1 MKRISYLFLLI
12 ILIFKPLEIIA
23 QWSTDTYNNL
33 IVGYGLLPELC
44 SDSAG
49 GCYIT
54 YEQGTTYPRHLIL
67 ERLNR
72 YGYKQWGSGKQITG
86 EFAEQRGAKIVE
98 DGQNGVIIA
107 YLDAEEFGL
116 TSRITRLRAQKVDSS
131 GNFLWGSN
139 GVRVSLSE
147 TNQYD
152 EETVTDGQSG
162 CIVAWKDTMNMLRV
176 QRIIE
181 NGTRVWGDS
190 GSLVTYTQEKPTIS
204 FNKSIGLII
213 HYYINGTYQAQRI
226 NLLGQYLWEN
236 GNIIPTGGRVIKS
249 DENGFSY
256 FLGGEWLGYRNQ
268 ELLFTINLQKI
279 DSSGLLRWDSL
290 GIVLDT
296 LNTNNFITL
305 DFTIQNGYS
314 NVVWPQLMNGIWD
327 IRTQI
332 VRSDGSMVFAYGGR
346 PLRNITSLK
355 GITGLI
361 PSDSLTTIFVWTDN
375 RTSPGI
381 YSQRFDTLGLALW
394 DSNDIALCKISL
406 GGLKLASDLRGGCI
420 LVGWRETDFTVRAQQ
435 VNKYGQL
442 GEVLTTVENITE
454 QLPRQVHLF
463 QNYPNPFNS
472 TTKIS
477 YEIPSMA
484 QVKLEIYNL
493 LGQKIKTIIDEIQST
508 GRYEISFD
516 ASYLTSGV
524 YIYQLRTNKT
534 IYNRF
539 LTIIK

>member
-1 MKRISYLFLLI
+1 MIKIYFLILFTH
-12 ILIFKPLEIIA
+12 ILIYSPTLNA
-23 QWSTDTYNNL
+23 QWSKDPYNNL

-72 YGYKQWGSGKQITG
+72 YGYKPWGSGKRITG
-86 EFAEQRGAKIVE
+86 EFTEQCGAKIVE
-98 DGQNGVIIA
+98 AGQNGVIIA
-107 YLDAEEFGL
+107 YLDAQETGL
-116 TSRITRLRAQKVDSS
+116 YDRKTRLRVQRVDSS
-131 GNFLWGSN
+131 GNFLWGAD

-152 EETVTDGQSG
+152 EEIVTDGQSG

-226 NLLGQYLWEN
+226 NLLGQFIWGN
-236 GNIIPTGGRVIKS
+236 GNRIPTGGRVIKT
-249 DENGFSY
+249 DDNGFSY
-256 FLGGEWLGYRNQ
+256 FLGGEWLGYKNK
-268 ELLFTINLQKI
+268 ELLFTINLQKV
-279 DSSGLLRWDSL
+279 DSNGVLSWDSI

-296 LNTNNFITL
+296 LNTNYYITL

-314 NVVWPQLMNGIWD
+314 SIVWPQLMNGIWD

-332 VRSDGSMVFAYGGR
+332 VRSDGSTVFAYGGR

-355 GITGLI
+355 DIVSLI
-361 PSDSLTTIFVWTDN
+361 PSDSSTTVFVWTDN
-375 RTSPGI
+375 RISPGI

-442 GEVLTTVENITE
+442 GEVLTAIENITE

-472 TTKIS
+472 STIINYQLQIDSWVTL
-477 YEIPSMA
+477 
-484 QVKLEIYNL
+484 KLYNTV
-493 LGQKIKTIIDEIQST
+493 GQEIKTIVDEMESA
-508 GRYEISFD
+508 GYKSVEFNAGD
-516 ASYLTSGV
+516 LPSGV
-524 YIYQLRTNKT
+524 YYLR
-534 IYNRF
+534 IQADRF
-539 LTIIK
+539 ADVKKMLLIR